1 MLSKNLSIPFYD
13 RDLVYMA
20 SEESGINV
28 KLFGQNDESV
38 KKSIFSPASDRYT
51 GDLIPPESSA
61 FVSHKNIFNYQ
72 AKIIKDL
79 AVKGSCIIVG
89 RCADYILRD
98 MPNVVKVFVWAPMSD
113 CIKNVKV
120 LEPSLSDKE
129 AERKIKKIDAHRSD
143 YYRYYTCR
151 EWDSFKKD
159 AVSQEAYEQA
169 RTELAM
175 LNADIDI
182 VKSNIALTELRAPF
196 DGVIGLR
203 NVSEGAY
210 ASPSVVVA
218 KLTKI
223 SPLKIDFF
231 VPERYANQI
240 KPGTRLSFTIEGR
253 QERFEAAV
261 YATESKVDI
270 ATRTLAVRAKYP
282 NTRGKLLPGR
292 FATVQIRM
300 HEIPD
305 AIAIPTEAL
314 VPEMGVDKVFLY
326 KGGKAHA
333 AEVKTGLRT
342 DSSIQIIDGLNVG
355 DTLITSGTLQLREG
369 LPVKLDTVE

>member
-1 MLSKNLSIPFYD
+1 MNEKFVITIARGYGSGGRTIGKMLSKNLSIPFYD

-113 CIKNVKV
+113 CINNVKV

-151 EWDSFKKD
+151 EWDSFKNYD
-159 AVSQEAYEQA
+159 LCINSSSAG
-169 RTELAM
+169 
-175 LNADIDI
+175 
-182 VKSNIALTELRAPF
+182 F
-196 DGVIGLR
+196 D
-203 NVSEGAY
+203 
-210 ASPSVVVA
+210 
-218 KLTKI
+218 KT
-223 SPLKIDFF
+223 
-231 VPERYANQI
+231 
-240 KPGTRLSFTIEGR
+240 
-253 QERFEAAV
+253 
-261 YATESKVDI
+261 
-270 ATRTLAVRAKYP
+270 AKYIEEFVKIKL
-282 NTRGKLLPGR
+282 GK
-292 FATVQIRM
+292 
-300 HEIPD
+300 
-305 AIAIPTEAL
+305 
-314 VPEMGVDKVFLY
+314 
-326 KGGKAHA
+326 
-333 AEVKTGLRT
+333 
-342 DSSIQIIDGLNVG
+342 
-355 DTLITSGTLQLREG
+355 
-369 LPVKLDTVE
+369 